1 MVTKRRTVA
10 LVNLYWLGTL
20 IAVQADLSF
29 AENWPCFRGPTR
41 QGISH
46 EEGIPLKWSATSN
59 IIWKTPIP
67 GEGWSSPI
75 VFDDRVYVTTST
87 NSGVSFR
94 LLSLDRLTGNI
105 LWDKEVFQQKAG
117 HKQLYNSYASSTP
130 MTDGQKVYRR
140 IRRQYCGDI
149 KGRKYRVVEP

>member
-10 LVNLYWLGTL
+10 LVYLYWLGTL

-117 HKQLYNSYASSTP
+117 HKQRYNSYASSTP
-130 MTDGQKVYRR
+130 VTDGQKVYTVAFDGS
-140 IRRQYCGDI
+140 IAAI
-149 KGRKYRVVEP
+149 SKSP